1 MLKELLENG
10 KLHIDHFFH
19 NLDIVE
25 AEKIVNAL
33 EECSGTL
40 FFSGIGKS
48 EAMAKKIAVTM
59 TSTGT
64 RALFMGATNAL
75 HGDIGILSAND
86 IFVLLSKGGES
97 EELVNLVPFIRNRG
111 VKTIA
116 IVSDGGS
123 RLSRMCDL
131 SITLPLSRELCPFN
145 LVPTTSMQIQM
156 IFGDLLTIALMKRKN
171 FSLGQYAE
179 NHPSGKIGRR
189 LTKKVEDLMLKGSA
203 LPLCHPEDKVHTAIL
218 ELSQK
223 HCGCVLIV
231 DSDKT
236 LKGIFTDGDLGR
248 ALINYGPEI
257 LSGPI
262 SDLMNS
268 LPRSTSKKNLAWEA
282 LQMMESD
289 PAQPI
294 TVLAVIDDNNT
305 VEGLIKMHDILQAGI

>member
-1 MLKELLENG
+1 MLKELLDNG

-19 NLDIVE
+19 NLDLEE
-25 AEKIVNAL
+25 AEKLVNTL
-33 EECSGTL
+33 EQCQGTL

-75 HGDIGILSAND
+75 HGDIGILSSND
-86 IFVLLSKGGES
+86 IFILLSKGGES

-116 IVSDGGS
+116 IVSDGSS
-123 RLSRMCDL
+123 RLSRICDM

-189 LTKKVEDLMLKGSA
+189 ITKKVEDLMLQGSA
-203 LPLCHPEDKVHTAIL
+203 LPLCQPDDKIHSVIM
-218 ELSQK
+218 ELSKK

-231 DSDKT
+231 DFDKT

-248 ALINYGPEI
+248 ALSKHGPEI
-257 LSGPI
+257 LSLPI
-262 SDLMNS
+262 SELMHP
-268 LPRSTSKKNLAWEA
+268 LPRSISKKNLAWEA

-289 PAQPI
+289 PAYPI